1 MIGRSGEQ
9 LPSSLLRQDRRRS
22 ALPVNPISKRHT
34 KNRDTWRQGEQV
46 GALTLAVPLFSRSPD
61 HPISRSPDKLCLHPR
76 DVNDSLNHALPLGEP
91 GVGGLLVFAAP
102 DDSKSL
108 VTECGSSESMNRNE
122 NQVFENQHVVLDDG
136 VYVNCKFKNCS
147 LEYSGGDVYVQNCQ
161 GEGCQLVWRGA
172 AQRTVL
178 LLQGLGLMV
187 PPPPPP
193 GSEPGSRVQ

>member
-1 MIGRSGEQ
+1 
-9 LPSSLLRQDRRRS
+9 
-22 ALPVNPISKRHT
+22 
-34 KNRDTWRQGEQV
+34 
-46 GALTLAVPLFSRSPD
+46 
-61 HPISRSPDKLCLHPR
+61 LHPR
-76 DVNDSLNHALPLGEP
+76 DVDGSLNKALTSGERSSCSP
-91 GVGGLLVFAAP
+91 PVLAAP
-102 DDSKSL
+102 GDMEIL
-108 VTECGSSESMNRNE
+108 EPAYGLSEPMNRYE
-122 NQVFENQHVVLDDG
+122 SQVFENQHVILDDG

-193 GSEPGSRVQ
+193 GTDPASRVN